1 MDGSWQD
8 WSRLYMYI
16 YLPCRHRCSIER
28 LNGPAAS
35 VTGGR
40 KQAIGSRKRNGG
52 SLRQQPRSLF
62 NGVVWVWKEGDRSV
76 MKKLRS
82 VRDWWLA
89 VKYGGRRARG
99 WGLFDLDGVLV
110 GCQG

>member
-40 KQAIGSRKRNGG
+40 KQAIGSRKRNGAVASG
-52 SLRQQPRSLF
+52 SSPVPCLRA
-62 NGVVWVWKEGDRSV
+62 W
-76 MKKLRS
+76 
-82 VRDWWLA
+82 
-89 VKYGGRRARG
+89 YGCGRKAIG
-99 WGLFDLDGVLV
+99 
-110 GCQG
+110 Q